1 MKKRNLSAL
10 ISVYSKEGLN
20 PILEQFKKNKINIYS
35 TGGTYEY
42 IKNQGFKVTA
52 IEKITKYPSILNGRV
67 KSLHPKIFGGILAVK
82 NKKSD
87 KEDINKY
94 KIPLFDFVIVDLYPF
109 KETVK
114 NTKDEN
120 KIIEKIDIGG
130 ISLIRAAAKNYKHVT
145 VVASKKEYNNFNKE
159 IEKNKGSFTLTQ
171 KKKFAEKA
179 FKESVYYDS
188 CIYKYFTKNKTQNH
202 FYIEE
207 EKNLRYGEN
216 PHQEASFYGDIN
228 KILTQIHGKQISYNN
243 LLDID
248 SAINLIIEF
257 NKPTFAILKH
267 NNPCGV
273 ATNKVLKKAWKK
285 ALAGDPVSAF
295 GGVIITNSKINFETA
310 KEIDKLFVEVL
321 IAKDFDKKALEVLK
335 SKKNRIILKLKKNK
349 LPKTQFKTILNG
361 VIKQT
366 KDTSNE
372 YSKMKVVTKKNIS
385 EKQKMD
391 LIFANKIC
399 KHSKSN
405 AITIIKNN
413 QLIGSGVGQ
422 PSRIDAL
429 KQAINKA
436 KSFGF
441 NLKGAVMSS
450 DAFFPFSDCVKI
462 ASKHKIT
469 AIIQP
474 GGSIRDQESID
485 LCNKNNISMVF
496 TNKRHFKH

>member
-87 KEDINKY
+87 KQDINKY

-130 ISLIRAAAKNYKHVT
+130 VSLIRAAAKNYKHVT
-145 VVASKKEYNNFNKE
+145 VVASKEEYSNFNKE
-159 IEKNKGSFTLTQ
+159 IEKNKGFFNLTQ

-179 FKESVYYDS
+179 FKQSVYYDS
-188 CIYKYFTKNKTQNH
+188 CIYKYFTKNKTQDH

-207 EKNLRYGEN
+207 ERNLRYGEN

-228 KILTQIHGKQISYNN
+228 KILKQLHGKQTSYNN

-248 SAINLIIEF
+248 SAINLINEF
-257 NKPTFAILKH
+257 NKPTFAVLKH

-273 ATNKVLKKAWKK
+273 ATNKVLKKAWEK

-405 AITIIKNN
+405 AITITKNN
-413 QLIGSGVGQ
+413 QLLGSGVGQ

-429 KQAINKA
+429 NQAINKA

-441 NLKGAVMSS
+441 NLKGSVISS

-462 ASKHKIT
+462 ASKYKIT
-469 AIIQP
+469 SIIQP

-485 LCNKNNISMVF
+485 LCNKNNMSMVF
-496 TNKRHFKH
+496 TSKRHFKH